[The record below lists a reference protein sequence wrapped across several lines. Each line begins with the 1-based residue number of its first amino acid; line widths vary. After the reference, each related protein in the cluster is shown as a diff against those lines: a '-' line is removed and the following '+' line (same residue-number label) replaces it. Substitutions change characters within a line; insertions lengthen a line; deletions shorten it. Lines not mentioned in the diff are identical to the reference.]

1 MKFRRCYAGFVFIL
15 AAWSAPAL
23 FAQEPSKPVA
33 LAIHGGAGV
42 IKREDMSA
50 EREAGVRAALGQ
62 ALDSGHRI
70 LRAGGTSLDAVIAA
84 VSVLEDSP
92 YFNAGKGAVF
102 NHEGHNELDAAIMD
116 GATLNA
122 GAVAALRHIRS
133 PVKLARAV
141 MEKSPHVMMIGEGAE
156 QFAREL
162 EFEFVEPGYFKTER
176 AWQRH
181 LDTKDKA
188 FGLTSTDS
196 PSEWYSTVGAVALD
210 VQGNIAAATS
220 TGGLNNKRFGRVGD
234 VPVIGA
240 GTYANNQTC
249 AVSATGHGEYFIRSV
264 VAYDICAQME
274 YLNMSLQQSA
284 HKVVHG
290 KLVERGGAG
299 GIIGIDAKGNVALT
313 FNTPGMYR
321 GAIHVDGTKEIA
333 IYAEP

>member
-1 MKFRRCYAGFVFIL
+1 MNFRRVYAGLSFFL
-15 AAWSAPAL
+15 AVWSATTVLA
-23 FAQEPSKPVA
+23 EESSGPVA

-62 ALDSGHRI
+62 ALDSGHQI
-70 LRAGGTSLDAVIAA
+70 LKAGGTSLDAVVAA

-102 NHEGHNELDAAIMD
+102 NHEGQNELDAAIMD

-156 QFAREL
+156 QYAREL
-162 EFEFVEPGYFKTER
+162 QMEFVEPDYFKTER
-176 AWQRH
+176 AWQRY

-188 FGLTSTDS
+188 FGLTSTHA

-210 VQGNIAAATS
+210 ANGNIAAATS

-249 AVSATGHGEYFIRSV
+249 AISATGHGEYFIRSV

-274 YLNMSLQQSA
+274 NLSMSLQQSA
-284 HKVVHG
+284 NKVVHG

-299 GIIGIDAKGNVALT
+299 GIIGIDAQGNITLT

-321 GAIHVDGTKEIA
+321 GAIHVDGHKEVA